1 MMYMVMSIWKEMTAV
16 RYSIAEARRNLP
28 KLVREAE
35 NGRPVEL
42 TRHGQPVA
50 VLIGRR
56 SLERIASGYRR
67 FTEAY
72 NDFTSKTNLA
82 ELALDPDELFA
93 DVRDKTPGRDF
104 QGFQWLKVQ
113 NRA

>member
-1 MMYMVMSIWKEMTAV
+1 MKTS
-16 RYSIAEARRNLP
+16 RHSIAEVRRDLP

-42 TRHGQPVA
+42 TRHGRPVA

-56 SLERIASGYRR
+56 SLERIVSDHRR

-72 NDFTSKTNLA
+72 KDFTSETDLA

-93 DVRDKTPGRDF
+93 NVRDKTSGRDVH
-104 QGFQWLKVQ
+104 L
-113 NRA
+113 

>member
-1 MMYMVMSIWKEMTAV
+1 MYIIMSIWKEMTT
-16 RYSIAEARRNLP
+16 RRHSIAEVRRDLP

-42 TRHGQPVA
+42 TRHGKPVA

-56 SLERIASGYRR
+56 NLERIASDYRR

-72 NDFTSKTNLA
+72 KDFTNKTDLA

-93 DVRDKTPGRDF
+93 NARDKTPGRD
-104 QGFQWLKVQ
+104 VQ
-113 NRA
+113 L